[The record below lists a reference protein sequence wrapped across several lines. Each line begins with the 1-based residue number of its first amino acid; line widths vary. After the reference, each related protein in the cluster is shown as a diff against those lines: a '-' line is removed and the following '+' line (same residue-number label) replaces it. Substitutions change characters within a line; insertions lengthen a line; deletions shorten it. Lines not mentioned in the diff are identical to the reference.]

1 MGSDRAPSTKH
12 YEAQPVSP
20 ATAKCLNAELVIR
33 VKLLGSP
40 PFMFGKAAVSTTR
53 SQ

>member
-1 MGSDRAPSTKH
+1 MGSDRAPLTKH
-12 YEAQPVSP
+12 GEAQPASQ

-33 VKLLGSP
+33 FKLLGSL
-40 PFMFGKAAVSTTR
+40 PFMFGKAAVSITR